1 MSDNVHT
8 GSHNVGR
15 RSYSWDEESDTSNDG
30 ISEYQQET
38 VRNVK
43 TYHEVLFE
51 LTRRIGQLELE
62 LLESTSNKEVSLKDS
77 MLRMHRAWQTLLDN
91 VRQTRLTANSNGQRD
106 TSYVETAIY
115 DLMSES
121 ALLIVELSG
130 DLPVLTA
137 MQAVN
142 RSNG

>member
-1 MSDNVHT
+1 MQDL
-8 GSHNVGR
+8 
-15 RSYSWDEESDTSNDG
+15 DEADTSHDG
-30 ISEYQQET
+30 ISEYQYG
-38 VRNVK
+38 NVKHIK

-62 LLESTSNKEVSLKDS
+62 MMELDVGKEVSLKDS
-77 MLRMHRAWQTLLDN
+77 MLRLHRAWQTLIES
-91 VRQTRLTANSNGQRD
+91 VRQTRLTANSNGKRE
-106 TSYVETAIY
+106 TGTVEAAIY

-121 ALLIVELSG
+121 AMLIVELSG

-142 RSNG
+142 RGST